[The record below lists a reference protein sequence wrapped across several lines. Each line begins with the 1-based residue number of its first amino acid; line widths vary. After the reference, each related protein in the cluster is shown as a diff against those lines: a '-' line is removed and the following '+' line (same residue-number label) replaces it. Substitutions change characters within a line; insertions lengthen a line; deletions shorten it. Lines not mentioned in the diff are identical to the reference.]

1 MTCLIAC
8 LTTGKGTWSTVND
21 LMNSEAWEKTF
32 LITNDFGK
40 EKFTSKKPFEFIM
53 INPDSSLQEIKNNIT
68 LQLKGKIKDLE
79 VAVNLSSGS
88 GKEHMALL
96 SAILSL
102 GYGLRIVDIN
112 CGKIEIL

>member
-8 LTTGKGTWSTVND
+8 LTTGKGTWSTVNE

-40 EKFTSKKPFEFIM
+40 EKFTSKKPFEFII
-53 INPDSSLQEIKNNIT
+53 INPDAPLKEIKSAIVS
-68 LQLKGKIKDLE
+68 QLKGKIKDLE
-79 VAVNLSSGS
+79 VAVNFSSGS

-96 SAILSL
+96 SAILNL
-102 GYGLRIVDIN
+102 GYGIRIVDVEN
-112 CGKIEIL
+112 SRLEVL